1 MEESEKPVQNTVISG
16 EKGDKKK
23 RSQADKIGKLKYL
36 LAKDKKLDRD
46 IAEIKLWLKVI
57 FAGLK
62 DSLHFERSFIEEA
75 ACCDEVDKSI
85 LQFLIEAGAPGMLSK
100 DIAAKL
106 VEFKIARHQVVVGLF
121 GLINGWLRNWIQRL
135 LSGEVGVGLWE
146 RLLAEEMVLH
156 SASKEEV

>member
-1 MEESEKPVQNTVISG
+1 
-16 EKGDKKK
+16 
-23 RSQADKIGKLKYL
+23 
-36 LAKDKKLDRD
+36 
-46 IAEIKLWLKVI
+46 
-57 FAGLK
+57 LK

-85 LQFLIEAGAPGMLSK
+85 LQFLNEAGAPGMLSK

-135 LSGEVGVGLWE
+135 LSGEVGVGL
-146 RLLAEEMVLH
+146 
-156 SASKEEV
+156 